1 MQITILLIVLF
12 CRALHRLGIPGTG
25 VGLNPGIFP
34 PARYLFDI
42 AKPIAPCNAMFEE
55 EEGKKERTKGQKRR
69 RKAAEVFLLHNLLTK
84 RSINRAKLVYTY
96 VPRAYLTNNLC
107 FIVA

>member
-25 VGLNPGIFP
+25 VGLNPRIF

-55 EEGKKERTKGQKRR
+55 GEEKKKRTGKGRKRR
-69 RKAAEVFLLHNLLTK
+69 EKGRGSLSAA
-84 RSINRAKLVYTY
+84 
-96 VPRAYLTNNLC
+96 
-107 FIVA
+107 

>member
-25 VGLNPGIFP
+25 VGLNPRIF

-55 EEGKKERTKGQKRR
+55 EEEKRERAKGRKRR
-69 RKAAEVFLLHNLLTK
+69 EKAAEVFLLHNLLTK
-84 RSINRAKLVYTY
+84 RSINRSKLVYTY

>member
-25 VGLNPGIFP
+25 VRLNPRIFP
-34 PARYLFDI
+34 PTRYLFDI

-55 EEGKKERTKGQKRR
+55 EEKRTSGQKGREN
-69 RKAAEVFLLHNLLTK
+69 AAEVFLLHNFLTK
-84 RSINRAKLVYTY
+84 RSINRAKLVYIPL
-96 VPRAYLTNNLC
+96 VH
-107 FIVA
+107 I